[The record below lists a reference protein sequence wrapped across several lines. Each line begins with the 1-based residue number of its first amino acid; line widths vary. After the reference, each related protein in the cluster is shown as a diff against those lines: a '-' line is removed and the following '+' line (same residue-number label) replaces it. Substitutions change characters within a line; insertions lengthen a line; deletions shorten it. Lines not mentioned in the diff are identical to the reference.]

1 MTMAEHSSSI
11 SFAEHRKAFHNAL
24 PESRLG
30 QQHDCLEAFQEA
42 TVNHHQPVRQQK
54 EYSLVVVTEQP
65 RRILLGM
72 KNRGF
77 GKGMYNS
84 FGGKRE
90 RGESFVQGACREL
103 EEETGIVVD
112 TNRMASSQLGVL
124 HVTFQ
129 DNSVEMV
136 VHVFRIEV
144 TTTTNAS
151 EAASALPLDPLTI
164 RGCEEITPH
173 WFEDFHHMPLD
184 NMFAD
189 DSIWVCYTLETNQKV
204 DGWFHFLAGGQ
215 ETNTI
220 LQYYVKTTPDKV
232 PEQPSSSSE
241 NPGAAPSSSLPV
253 SLERRLFHALHDKSI
268 QSLSIKEFNEAYAF
282 MNALRIGKT
291 EIDIVIDVAG
301 GHGALA
307 ALFLVT
313 TSAVQATVV
322 DPAQVGNVQRVWGNF
337 FPGKTLRYRHEC
349 LRTGLPAE
357 LKAALQST
365 CRTRI
370 LVVACHACQHLSD
383 ETVEIACQHGVNVAV
398 MPCCQKDTRER
409 SWKDTSKNIQV
420 PIAKVMDILL
430 AGKVMSWTSG
440 QQAGVE
446 YDVRMKVI
454 DEKITPQNRIILC
467 RSRLISSRKNE
478 VKEHAHRKL
487 QLAYKRAHV
496 DASKPHR
503 EETGLPALSIA
514 SGCFLVVAGFTLGVV
529 CSVSFFKKRR

>member
-11 SFAEHRKAFHNAL
+11 SFAEHRKAFSNAL
-24 PESRLG
+24 PETRLG
-30 QQHDCLEAFQEA
+30 QQQDCLEAFQEA
-42 TVNHHQPVRQQK
+42 RTNHPNPPVRIRQQK
-54 EYSLVVVTEQP
+54 EFSLVVVTEQP

-72 KNRGF
+72 KHRGF

-90 RGESFVQGACREL
+90 RGESYTQCACREL
-103 EEETGIVVD
+103 EEEAGIVVA
-112 TNRMASSQLGVL
+112 TNRMADSQLGVL
-124 HVTFQ
+124 HITFQ
-129 DNSVEMV
+129 DNTVEMV
-136 VHVFRIEV
+136 VHVFRV
-144 TTTTNAS
+144 DVTTTNAS
-151 EAASALPLDPLTI
+151 GTTAALRLDPLTI
-164 RGCEEITPH
+164 RGCEEITPV
-173 WFEDFHHMPLD
+173 WFEDFHQMPLD

-189 DSIWVCYTLETNQKV
+189 DSIWLCYALATNNTKV
-204 DGWFHFLAGGQ
+204 DGWFHFLGGGQ
-215 ETNTI
+215 ETNSI
-220 LQYYVKTTPDKV
+220 LQYYVKTSPV

-241 NPGAAPSSSLPV
+241 NPGAAPSSSRPL

-268 QSLSIKEFNEAYAF
+268 QSQKLLSIKEFNEAYAF
-282 MNALRIGKT
+282 MNALRIRKT
-291 EIDIVIDVAG
+291 DIDIVIDVAG

-322 DPAQVGNVQRVWGNF
+322 DPARVGNVQRAWGDF
-337 FPGKTLRYRHEC
+337 FPDKTLRYRHEC

-357 LKAALQST
+357 LQAALQSA

-383 ETVEIACQHGVNVAV
+383 ETVEIACRHGVNVAV
-398 MPCCQKDTRER
+398 MPCCQKDTGE
-409 SWKDTSKNIQV
+409 SWKDTSKNINI

-467 RSRLISSRKNE
+467 RSRLLSSRKNE
-478 VKEHAHRKL
+478 AKEYAHRKL

-496 DASKPHR
+496 GKPHR
-503 EETGLPALSIA
+503 EETGLPTLSIA
-514 SGCFLVVAGFTLGVV
+514 SGCCLVVAGFTLGVV
-529 CSVSFFKKRR
+529 CSVSFFKKR